1 MKLNFKNLIATI
13 HLWLGMVAGMVV
25 VVSMTAAAI
34 FVWDTELTD
43 WYYHDYVF
51 VEPESK
57 ARLPLSQ
64 LTEIARKAVPGKK
77 LSWID
82 IANDPNRAYIF
93 TTYKD
98 NRQST
103 GWTHWDDY
111 LHWDQIYVDPYTGK
125 VQGVINMLKNPI
137 DLTRRLHQNMLLRYD
152 LGHYVVGFAT
162 VFVIVLSITGIV
174 LWWPKNKAAR
184 NQRFTIK
191 WDARW
196 RRVNY
201 DLHNVGGFYAH
212 LLILL
217 FAITG
222 LVWTFDWWTNGIYR
236 LLGNDPAEVFPTHES
251 PVVQFPLPD
260 RPIDK
265 VLADVTTKRADW
277 KTVNLYLPVPES
289 GRAEIGAFLAFEGD
303 TGWDESDQYAYHPNT
318 GELFHQR
325 HQDEKTLG
333 AKWRN
338 SNYAIH
344 VGSIFGLP
352 TKILATFGALFL
364 ASLPVTGFL
373 IWWGRRKK
381 KGKPKENLLRKVERR
396 APVYPK
402 QSSGSVK

>member
-1 MKLNFKNLIATI
+1 MKIKKIAGTI
-13 HLWLGMVAGMVV
+13 HLWLGMAAGLVV
-25 VVSMTAAAI
+25 VLSMTAAAI

-51 VEPESK
+51 VKPQNTQ
-57 ARLPLSQ
+57 RLPLSR
-64 LTEIARKAVPGKK
+64 LTEIAQQTVPGKK
-77 LSWID
+77 LNWID
-82 IANDPNRAYIF
+82 IVNAPDRAYIF

-98 NRQST
+98 NPNPT

-111 LHWDQIYVDPYTGK
+111 THWVHVYVNPYTGR
-125 VQGVINMLKNPI
+125 VQGVVDMLRNPI

-152 LGHYVVGFAT
+152 IGHYVVGFAT
-162 VFVIVLSITGIV
+162 VFVMILSITGMV

-184 NQRFTIK
+184 KQRFKIK

-201 DLHNVGGFYAH
+201 DVHNVGGFYMH

-236 LLGNDPAEVFPTHES
+236 LLGDDPEQVFPIHES
-251 PVVQFPLPD
+251 PLAQFPLTAQPL
-260 RPIDK
+260 DK
-265 VLADVTTKRADW
+265 VLADVVTKRAEW
-277 KTVNLYLPVPES
+277 TAMNLYLPVPAD
-289 GRAEIGAFLAFEGD
+289 GRAEIGAYLAFDGN
-303 TGWDESDQYAYHPNT
+303 TGWDESDHYSYHANT
-318 GELFHQR
+318 GELFHQE

-381 KGKPKENLLRKVERR
+381 QVKPVKRS
-396 APVYPK
+396 PVPFP
-402 QSSGSVK
+402 